1 MKNGDKARK
10 ILATPRQTFN
20 HLKPN
25 KKMFVKVLGTLR
37 LLSKCS
43 FEFMNL
49 NLMNLLL
56 ETHRTKNVYFFISN
70 ISNKDGANNTF
81 YN

>member
-1 MKNGDKARK
+1 MTFY
-10 ILATPRQTFN
+10 ILFEKKN
-20 HLKPN
+20 HLKTN

-56 ETHRTKNVYFFISN
+56 ELRRKKNVYFFISN
-70 ISNKDGANNTF
+70 LSHKDGVNNTF

>member
-1 MKNGDKARK
+1 MTFY
-10 ILATPRQTFN
+10 ILLEKKN
-20 HLKPN
+20 HLKAN

-56 ETHRTKNVYFFISN
+56 EMHRKKNVNFLFQIFLINMKWKTVFFTM
-70 ISNKDGANNTF
+70 KKLLG
-81 YN
+81 

>member
-1 MKNGDKARK
+1 MTFYILFGKKNHPK
-10 ILATPRQTFN
+10 T
-20 HLKPN
+20 N

-49 NLMNLLL
+49 NLMNLLP
-56 ETHRTKNVYFFISN
+56 EMYVKKNVNFFIPNLSHT
-70 ISNKDGANNTF
+70 KME
-81 YN
+81 